1 MGDKAGAGVGGGLKF
16 RGIWGKAVVWLLRVV
31 TVIQTAIMRETK
43 NLYQKE
49 YFQKDPFKTFLY
61 KDDSRLLDEER
72 YAYDHHVTAA
82 NRMLVGVAG
91 VAWLV
96 FKEIVKTAV
105 KVPGWFVRVN
115 TTRPNEKV

>member
-1 MGDKAGAGVGGGLKF
+1 MADKAGAGVGVDSKF
-16 RGIWGKAVVWLLRVV
+16 SDIWGKAVVWLLSEV

-43 NLYQKE
+43 DNYQKE

-105 KVPGWFVRVN
+105 RVPGGLRG
-115 TTRPNEKV
+115 

>member
-1 MGDKAGAGVGGGLKF
+1 M
-16 RGIWGKAVVWLLRVV
+16 VWLLREV
-31 TVIQTAIMRETK
+31 TVLQTAIMRETK
-43 NLYQKE
+43 DNYQKE

-61 KDDSRLLDEER
+61 KDDSGLLDEER

-105 KVPGWFVRVN
+105 RVPGWFVRVN
-115 TTRPNEKV
+115 TPRADEE